1 MLYKI
6 FGFIPMFLFGVMFFL
21 IGFVGLAVVIW
32 LIVEG
37 L

>member
-6 FGFIPMFLFGVMFFL
+6 FGLIPMVLFGIVLFL
-21 IGFVGLAVVIW
+21 IGFVGLAVIVW

>member
-6 FGFIPMFLFGVMFFL
+6 LGLIPMLFFGVALFL
-21 IGFVGLAVVIW
+21 IGFAGLAVIVW
-32 LIVEG
+32 LIADG